1 MVCSITHL
9 PLKPG
14 ILLFKGMSRQLHRQ
28 LFFPTVQDIFG
39 FKVMMFNYSQGTMLI
54 SKRGVLK
61 IRLFMLSKH
70 DLQAFSVM
78 LFQTEAH

>member
-1 MVCSITHL
+1 MKTTMVGHQVVQKNKNHIMVCPVSITHL

-39 FKVMMFNYSQGTMLI
+39 FFKVMMFNYSQTLC
-54 SKRGVLK
+54 
-61 IRLFMLSKH
+61 
-70 DLQAFSVM
+70 
-78 LFQTEAH
+78 